1 MVHDMKINWH
11 VRFQNKA
18 FLAAFAAL
26 VVTFA
31 YDIATIFEIVPAVNQ
46 DVLMSLINTVLT
58 LLVGLG
64 VIVDPTTSGVDDS
77 RLAMTYEQPKK
88 DA

>member
-18 FLAAFAAL
+18 FLAAF

-64 VIVDPTTSGVDDS
+64 VIVDPTTSGIDDS